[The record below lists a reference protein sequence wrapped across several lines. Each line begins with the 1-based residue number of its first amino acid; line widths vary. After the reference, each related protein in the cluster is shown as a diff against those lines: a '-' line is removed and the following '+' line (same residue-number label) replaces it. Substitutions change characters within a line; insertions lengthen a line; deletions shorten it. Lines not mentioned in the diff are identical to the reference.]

1 MSGEP
6 CVVQPDALVFRDLTL
21 RGFWLATWLRRT
33 PEERRR
39 ALVEEIAG
47 LIATGK
53 LHAPV
58 QATYDVSEIKDAVAA
73 AASGGRSGKI
83 LIVPRR

>member
-1 MSGEP
+1 MVS
-6 CVVQPDALVFRDLTL
+6 ARA
-21 RGFWLATWLRRT
+21 RGATPRSRQ
-33 PEERRR
+33 
-39 ALVEEIAG
+39 IAG

-53 LHAPV
+53 LHAPI

-83 LIVPRR
+83 LIVPRH

>member
-6 CVVQPDALVFRDLTL
+6 CRVQPDAFVFRDLTL
-21 RGFWLATWLRRT
+21 RGFWLASWFRRA

-39 ALVEEIAG
+39 AVVGEIAG
-47 LIATGK
+47 LIAAGK
-53 LHAPV
+53 LHAPI

-73 AASGGRSGKI
+73 AGSDGRSGKI

>member
-6 CVVQPDALVFRDLTL
+6 CVVQPDAFVFRDLTL
-21 RGFWLATWLRRT
+21 RGFWLARWFQRA

-39 ALVEEIAG
+39 AIVGEIAG

-53 LHAPV
+53 LHAPI
-58 QATYDVSEIKDAVAA
+58 QATYDVKDVKDAVAA

-83 LIVPRR
+83 LIVPRH